1 LAEEEYA
8 LFTLNETPDLKRKFS
23 LRRSHLEVRMDILS
37 CIKAGFEKPTQ
48 IMYKANLSWTA
59 LKEHLQVLEQ
69 GTLLTMVEYGNR
81 RRYELTDKAVA
92 VLMAYKKLV
101 EDVNAP
107 AQVAQSSTF

>member
-1 LAEEEYA
+1 
-8 LFTLNETPDLKRKFS
+8 
-23 LRRSHLEVRMDILS
+23 MDILS

-59 LKEHLQVLEQ
+59 LKEHLDVLEQ
-69 GTLLTMVEYGNR
+69 GKLLSIVQYGNR

-92 VLMAYKKLV
+92 VLMAYKKLI

-107 AQVAQSSTF
+107 PQVAATTTF